1 MAKEIELKVTI
12 LNTLNLLSINL
23 EMIKAGALP
32 FIPNLDGLY
41 PIVLASKAN
50 ENLTSNTNEDL

>member
-1 MAKEIELKVTI
+1 MAKEIELKVIIFT
-12 LNTLNLLSINL
+12 TRNLLNINL
-23 EMIKAGALP
+23 DIIKAGALP

-41 PIVLASKAN
+41 PIDLASKAN